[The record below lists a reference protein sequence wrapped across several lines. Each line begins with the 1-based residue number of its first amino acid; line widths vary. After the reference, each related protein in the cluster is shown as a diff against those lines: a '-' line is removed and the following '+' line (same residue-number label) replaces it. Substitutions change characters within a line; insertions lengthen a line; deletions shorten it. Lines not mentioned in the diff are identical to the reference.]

1 MSHTGAE
8 LDEAISKFKDGY
20 IKPSGTLEI
29 SENGVKNVK
38 EYESVSVD
46 VQGADVSDVTAT
58 ADDVLKGVKFVNSL
72 GQTLEGSIPIKSI
85 EPGVDDYIP
94 LPEQDYLDLPKG
106 YYPNDLKIYAHLQE
120 KTVTPR
126 LLMNTFVEPD
136 SGYALSRV
144 IVNGYTIP
152 DSYIHKDSTELYVT
166 QSAEGTYTAGANDT
180 YLDDI
185 SINIGFKPKIFIFV
199 SDQGMDSK
207 STNEY
212 LMTNSF
218 LITDNNYN
226 VLAKRTTGAYYS
238 SSLGA
243 RSASGSSDGNTFYLT
258 SNGVHGGSGAS
269 FFIQSGR
276 RMKWYAWG

>member
-72 GQTLEGSIPIKSI
+72 GQLLEGTIPTKTIT
-85 EPGVDDYIP
+85 PDVDDYIP
-94 LPEQDYLDLPKG
+94 FPQDYAEYSSG

-166 QSAEGTYTAGANDT
+166 QSAEG
-180 YLDDI
+180 
-185 SINIGFKPKIFIFV
+185 
-199 SDQGMDSK
+199 
-207 STNEY
+207 
-212 LMTNSF
+212 
-218 LITDNNYN
+218 
-226 VLAKRTTGAYYS
+226 
-238 SSLGA
+238 
-243 RSASGSSDGNTFYLT
+243 
-258 SNGVHGGSGAS
+258 
-269 FFIQSGR
+269 
-276 RMKWYAWG
+276 